1 VGEGVR
7 ILRDGRAGVDDDVV
21 EADDVD
27 DDVDD
32 DVVDVVDVV
41 GSGSWTGTALTSR
54 LCCLEGGPSSP
65 RSRPESSQQEKMVF
79 SS

>member
-7 ILRDGRAGVDDDVV
+7 ILRDGRAGLDD
-21 EADDVD
+21 
-27 DDVDD
+27 
-32 DVVDVVDVV
+32 DVVDVV

>member
-1 VGEGVR
+1 MGEGVR
-7 ILRDGRAGVDDDVV
+7 ILRDGRAGLDDDVV
-21 EADDVD
+21 
-27 DDVDD
+27 DVDD